1 MMTSTTGNVLLRPIA
16 DAVGLTGSV
25 LCALHCLIVPIS
37 LIFGQI
43 GPLSLV
49 EDEFFHRILL
59 AVVVPAAVLAFG
71 IGCWNHRDRWVLLL
85 GAVGLISLTAALTV
99 LHELLGENGERATA
113 IVASGLLIGAHVR
126 NFRLCRDCPCDNET
140 PSPRDR

>member
-1 MMTSTTGNVLLRPIA
+1 MTSMTGNALVRPIA
-16 DAVGLTGSV
+16 DTVGLTGSV

-37 LIFGQI
+37 LVFGQI

-59 AVVVPAAVLAFG
+59 SAVVPAAVLAFG
-71 IGCWNHRDRWVLLL
+71 IGCWNHRDPWVLVL

-99 LHELLGENGERATA
+99 LHDVLGENGERSAA
-113 IVASGLLIGAHVR
+113 ILASGLLIAAHVR
-126 NFRLCRDCPCDNET
+126 NFRLCRDCVCDHET
-140 PSPRDR
+140 PSPRDC